1 MENLLAMVAKYSTH
15 EQEQTAQTVLF
26 SIKLLAKRLAEKHPT
41 EFSSVSFG
49 YRFGEIFQP

>member
-1 MENLLAMVAKYSTH
+1 MDCLLSIVNKYSTH

-41 EFSSVSFG
+41 EFQSVSF
-49 YRFGEIFQP
+49 ILK